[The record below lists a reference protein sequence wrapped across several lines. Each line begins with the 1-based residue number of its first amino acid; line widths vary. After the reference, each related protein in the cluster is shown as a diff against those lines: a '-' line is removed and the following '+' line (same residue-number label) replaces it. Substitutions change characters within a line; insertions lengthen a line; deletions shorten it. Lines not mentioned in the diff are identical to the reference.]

1 MYPQDTIRV
10 VAACDTART
19 IEPMGWVQRAVGRM
33 RDLGLRQED
42 LKATLGVK
50 TRGAVGHYFRERR
63 QLSAQQAAALAA
75 KLGMSIDE
83 LFSDDP
89 GAEASIGSAG
99 IVDSISQS
107 NATRLDPEMIAES
120 YAALSEIYLEERG
133 VPFDLTQEPE
143 RFVLVYEARSR
154 MTKNPSASDERRF
167 GARVA
172 EIVRLTGADL
182 HGSRDG
188 VPVEGDDKGPM
199 ARGVQRKKG

>member
-1 MYPQDTIRV
+1 MKKIDAYAKQFS
-10 VAACDTART
+10 AALERS
-19 IEPMGWVQRAVGRM
+19 RM
-33 RDLGLRQED
+33 
-42 LKATLGVK
+42 
-50 TRGAVGHYFRERR
+50 
-63 QLSAQQAAALAA
+63 SSAALAQA
-75 KLGMSIDE
+75 VGV
-83 LFSDDP
+83 DP
-89 GAEASIGSAG
+89 SYVSQWKTGRRPIPADKAVITASLIGTNPTWISEAYEKVASASTAGLQEGSNL
-99 IVDSISQS
+99 SPQISES

-133 VPFDLTQEPE
+133 VPYDLTEEPE

-172 EIVRLTGADL
+172 EIVRLTGVEL

-188 VPVEGDDKGPM
+188 VSSEGNDKGPM

>member
-1 MYPQDTIRV
+1 MAESTLTSTHPSM
-10 VAACDTART
+10 VALYEAAR
-19 IEPMGWVQRAVGRM
+19 EHGDLQPADVARRLNMSQQRLKNWDGR
-33 RDLGLRQED
+33 GISKE
-42 LKATLGVK
+42 
-50 TRGAVGHYFRERR
+50 GA
-63 QLSAQQAAALAA
+63 LSAQEIYGIDGLALMRGV
-75 KLGMSIDE
+75 LRRLPSQTSP
-83 LFSDDP
+83 F
-89 GAEASIGSAG
+89 
-99 IVDSISQS
+99 VSQS
-107 NATRLDPEMIAES
+107 KETRLDPEMIAES

-172 EIVRLTGADL
+172 EIVRLTGAEL

-188 VPVEGDDKGPM
+188 VPAEGDDKGPV

>member
-1 MYPQDTIRV
+1 MNSIAYMKKLDAYAKQFS
-10 VAACDTART
+10 AALDRS
-19 IEPMGWVQRAVGRM
+19 RM
-33 RDLGLRQED
+33 
-42 LKATLGVK
+42 
-50 TRGAVGHYFRERR
+50 
-63 QLSAQQAAALAA
+63 SSAALAQA
-75 KLGMSIDE
+75 VGV
-83 LFSDDP
+83 DP
-89 GAEASIGSAG
+89 SYVSQWKTGRRPIPADKAVVTASLIGVNPALISEAYEKVASAG
-99 IVDSISQS
+99 AIEQHGSSDLPSKISQS

-143 RFVLVYEARSR
+143 RFVLVYEDRSR
-154 MTKNPSASDERRF
+154 MTKNPSASEERRF

-188 VPVEGDDKGPM
+188 MPAEGDDKGPM

>member
-10 VAACDTART
+10 VAASDTTRT
-19 IEPMGWVQRAVGRM
+19 IKVMGWVQRAVGRM

-42 LKATLGVK
+42 LKETLGVK

-75 KLGMSIDE
+75 RLGMSIDE

-89 GAEASIGSAG
+89 NVEASITPRSAE
-99 IVDSISQS
+99 IISES

-172 EIVRLTGADL
+172 EIVRLTGAEL

-188 VPVEGDDKGPM
+188 VPAEGDDKGPV